1 MERWVFF
8 EVKWLSEMGFGV
20 AMTAAMMMD
29 EMDVFGRIL
38 DDAANPGSG
47 GSGGMSIALMEPPR
61 LVGAEVWGV
70 GTFQCSS
77 LLLFVK
83 MRPIVTYSKVR
94 VGKLR
99 VRVVWLV

>member
-47 GSGGMSIALMEPPR
+47 GSGGMSIALMEPPPACR
-61 LVGAEVWGV
+61 
-70 GTFQCSS
+70 CRS
-77 LLLFVK
+77 LGRRNVPMFINA
-83 MRPIVTYSKVR
+83 IVC
-94 VGKLR
+94 
-99 VRVVWLV
+99 